1 MNWLPLAYV
10 GFFLAFGFLDLIT
23 AITVGVMTNAL
34 YGVLT
39 FFAGFLPMVV
49 DEVLF
54 VRPYASRKQKILAI
68 SGVGLGILSTLGIGI
83 LAGVINGLNYFAVL
97 ALSNTKWLVEV
108 AMIVGLVVLT
118 GMHGLLWLAYIT
130 VDEGTQRKQKR
141 QEQLAYHEE
150 QREKLNDAKAIVADV
165 KEIERDINEIEKQGD
180 LDALDAAI
188 TSIGGRSIIADE
200 AGGVMTSDGFKA
212 YSSDVPLA
220 RGRGGE
226 GV

>member
-1 MNWLPLAYV
+1 
-10 GFFLAFGFLDLIT
+10 
-23 AITVGVMTNAL
+23 
-34 YGVLT
+34 
-39 FFAGFLPMVV
+39 
-49 DEVLF
+49 
-54 VRPYASRKQKILAI
+54 
-68 SGVGLGILSTLGIGI
+68 
-83 LAGVINGLNYFAVL
+83 
-97 ALSNTKWLVEV
+97 
-108 AMIVGLVVLT
+108 
-118 GMHGLLWLAYIT
+118 LLWLGYIT
-130 VDEGTQRKQKR
+130 VDEGVQRKQKR

-150 QREKLNDAKAIVADV
+150 QREKLNDAKVIVADV

-200 AGGVMTSDGFKA
+200 TGGVMTADGFKA